1 MYEKYQHLKLVRQ
14 GKVLTITLD
23 NPPLNAVD
31 QGMHDELMSIFAD
44 IASDAEV
51 NVVVITGQGRAF
63 SAGGDMQLVADNMD
77 DVNAYLKNAIS
88 PYTYLI
94 AYGMINLD
102 KVIIAK
108 INGDTMGVGAS
119 IALLSDLS
127 VAAPHAKI
135 ADPHIVMGIS
145 AGDGGSYLWPLN
157 IGFAKAKWHLL
168 TGEAL
173 TAEEAEQMGLI
184 SKVVPAEELDAFVDE
199 LAEKLAKGPSMA
211 LNATKRSVNML
222 LKRQIEGLVE
232 AHWGMEVFTLFSQD
246 HRSAVRAFTGGEKAK
261 FKGR

>member
-1 MYEKYQHLKLVRQ
+1 MYEKYQHLKLARR
-14 GKVLTITLD
+14 GKVLTMTLD
-23 NPPLNAVD
+23 NPPLNAIG
-31 QGMHDELMSIFAD
+31 QGIHDELMTIFPD
-44 IASDAEV
+44 IAQDHEV
-51 NVVVITGQGRAF
+51 NVVVITGRGRAF
-63 SAGGDMQLVADNMD
+63 SAGGDLQLVADNMD
-77 DVNAYLKNAIS
+77 DANAYLAKAIS

-108 INGDTMGVGAS
+108 INGDTFGVGATV
-119 IALLSDLS
+119 ALLSDLS
-127 VAAPHAKI
+127 IAVPHAKI
-135 ADPHIVMGIS
+135 ADPHVVMGIS

-173 TAEEAEQMGLI
+173 TGEEAEQMGLI
-184 SKVVPAEELDAFVDE
+184 SKVVPADELDAFVDA
-199 LAEKLAKGPSMA
+199 LAEKLANGPSMA

-232 AHWGMEVFTLFSQD
+232 AHWGMEVFTLFSED
-246 HRSAVRAFTGGEKAK
+246 HRSAVRGFMDGEKPE